1 VDKNAIV
8 QQLEG
13 LLAEYQALS
22 KRAQHKDL
30 SDLPETERQA
40 LVSKAVAAVHRVSGP
55 RSSYSAELER
65 LLGRH
70 RSLHTLTSPIMGLV
84 QALLDDVKDGHL
96 QSLVELVHAETF
108 SDFLDMAARLNGSGY
123 KDPAAVIAGSAL
135 EVHLRAL
142 CTKSGL
148 PTESTKADGS
158 TQPKKA
164 DLLNNELCQANVY
177 SKLDQ
182 KSVIAWLDLRNKAA
196 HGKYAEY
203 QREQVV
209 LQIGG
214 IRDFI
219 VRNPA

>member
-1 VDKNAIV
+1 VDKNSIV

-13 LLAEYQALS
+13 LLAQYQGFL
-22 KRAQHKDL
+22 KRAQHDDL
-30 SDLPETERQA
+30 SDLPDSERQA
-40 LVSKAVAAVHRVSGP
+40 LVSKAVAAIHRISGAN
-55 RSSYSAELER
+55 SSYSSELAR
-65 LLGRH
+65 LLRTLPP
-70 RSLHTLTSPIMGLV
+70 LHVHTSPVMGVV
-84 QALLDDVKDGHL
+84 QALRDDVMNDHL

-108 SDFLDMAARLNGSGY
+108 SDFLDMATHLNETGY

-142 CTKSGL
+142 CTKSGV
-148 PTESTKADGS
+148 EADSTKADGT

-164 DLLNNELCQANVY
+164 DLLNSELCQANMY

-182 KSVIAWLDLRNKAA
+182 KSITAWLDLRNKAA

-219 VRNPA
+219 LRNPA